1 MMNKAIGIFDSGL
14 GGISVLNRCI
24 ELLPHEN
31 FIYFADKAHAPYGD
45 KSTEDIILFI
55 KDIMDNFFLQK
66 DVKAIVIACNTA
78 TNAAID
84 ILRKEYD
91 IPIIGIEPAIKSAL
105 MENYEG
111 KTLVLATESTIMS
124 EKFVNNLSK
133 YDNGNCIKYGCSGL
147 VELIESKN
155 MDGVVKYL
163 QDKFANMDTTSI
175 DAVVLGCT
183 HYPFIKKEI
192 LIALDRDVHFYDG
205 GEGVARRLKYV
216 LHDKDISAT
225 RKEQGM
231 ISVYSSGDEMY
242 NNFLKS
248 YIEI

>member
-1 MMNKAIGIFDSGL
+1 MSKNLALEK
-14 GGISVLNRCI
+14 
-24 ELLPHEN
+24 E
-31 FIYFADKAHAPYGD
+31 
-45 KSTEDIILFI
+45 ILEQKR
-55 KDIMDNFFLQK
+55 KDIL
-66 DVKAIVIACNTA
+66 
-78 TNAAID
+78 
-84 ILRKEYD
+84 
-91 IPIIGIEPAIKSAL
+91 
-105 MENYEG
+105 
-111 KTLVLATESTIMS
+111 S
-124 EKFVNNLSK
+124 EVE
-133 YDNGNCIKYGCSGL
+133 
-147 VELIESKN
+147 ELIESKN

-163 QDKFANMDTTSI
+163 QDKFANIDTTSI